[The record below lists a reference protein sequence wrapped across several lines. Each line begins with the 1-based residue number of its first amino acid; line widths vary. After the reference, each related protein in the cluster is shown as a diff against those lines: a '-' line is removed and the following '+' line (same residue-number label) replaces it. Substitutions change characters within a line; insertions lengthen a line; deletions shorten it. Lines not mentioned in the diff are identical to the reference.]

1 MLSTILIYFLPI
13 IFTPVFLIFWRKCT
27 VWGWDWDAKF
37 PTRFHIL
44 LFSLI
49 SLIPIIGI
57 VTFIVLL
64 VVYVV
69 LRVCDDISIKENK
82 FSKYWFDK

>member
-13 IFTPVFLIFWRKCT
+13 IFTPVFLIFWRKYT
-27 VWGWDWDAKF
+27 VWKDKNIKF
-37 PTRFHIL
+37 PTRFHII
-44 LFSLI
+44 LFFFV

-57 VTFIVLL
+57 ITFMVLL